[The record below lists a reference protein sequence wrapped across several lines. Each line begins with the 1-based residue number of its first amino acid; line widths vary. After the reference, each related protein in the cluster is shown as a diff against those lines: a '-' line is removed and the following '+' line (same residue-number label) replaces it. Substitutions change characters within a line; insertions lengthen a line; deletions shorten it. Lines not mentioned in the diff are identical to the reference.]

1 MLIYG
6 RNQHNIAK
14 QLSFNE
20 KEFTKKKKISF
31 TVRGGREVEKVGKLK
46 PI

>member
-1 MLIYG
+1 MIDG
-6 RNQHNIAK
+6 RNQHNIIK

-20 KEFTKKKKISF
+20 KEFTKKISF